1 MLYRITSA
9 ALHGIDAY
17 PVEVECDIC
26 AGFPTF
32 VTVGLPDAAVR
43 ESKERVRA
51 ALKNCGYDLESNRV
65 TVNLAP
71 ADRRKEGSAFDLPI
85 ALGFLAF
92 LGVVP
97 AARLRD
103 YLFVGE
109 LALDGRLKPGRGILP
124 VALMAAAR
132 GFRGLVVPHA
142 NGCEA
147 ALVRGLD
154 VFALEDLVRVVR
166 LLREPGQVAP
176 RRFEEA
182 EPAAPAAYPVD
193 FEDVKGQRHAKRALE
208 VAAAGGHNV
217 LMVGPPGA
225 GKTMLARRLPTI
237 LPDMTYEERLEVTRV
252 HSAAGLLTGSGT
264 VGVRPFR
271 APHHTVT
278 DAGLVGGG
286 LVPKPGEVSLAHHGL
301 LFLDELP
308 EFRRKVLEDLRQPV
322 EDGRVTV
329 VRSGYAVT
337 FPSAFMLVAAM
348 NPCADVRRGLLGKAA
363 DCTDSEKARYY
374 AKISG
379 PLLDRIDIQLDV
391 PEVKFG
397 DIVSRAP
404 AESSAAIRA
413 RVTAAR
419 ARQSA
424 RFAGSGLFTNAR
436 MGPKEVKRFCAL
448 PPEAERLLETAVTR
462 LGFSA
467 RAFDRVLKVARTIA
481 DLEGADGIATPH
493 VSEAVQYRMMDRV
506 GGPRP

>member
-1 MLYRITSA
+1 MLVKITSA
-9 ALHGIDAY
+9 ALHGIEAY
-17 PVEVECDIC
+17 PVEVEVDIR
-26 AGFPTF
+26 AGFPAF

-43 ESKERVRA
+43 ESKERVLA
-51 ALKNCGYDLESNRV
+51 ALKNCGYELDSNRV
-65 TVNLAP
+65 TINLAP

-85 ALGFLAF
+85 ALGFLAY
-92 LGVVP
+92 LGVVGAP
-97 AARLRD
+97 RARDL
-103 YLFVGE
+103 LFAGE
-109 LALDGRLKPGRGILP
+109 LALDGGLKPVRGALP
-124 VALMAAAR
+124 IALLAKTR
-132 GFRGLVVPHA
+132 GFRGLVLPAA
-142 NGCEA
+142 NAREA
-147 ALVRGLD
+147 ALVRGLE
-154 VFALEDLVRVVR
+154 VYALEDLVRVVR
-166 LLREPGQVAP
+166 LLREPGDVAP
-176 RRFEEA
+176 CRFDERELV
-182 EPAAPAAYPVD
+182 AAPAYAVD

-237 LPDMTYEERLEVTRV
+237 LPDMSYDEMLEVTRV
-252 HSAAGLLTGSGT
+252 YSAAGLLAGGGT
-264 VGVRPFR
+264 VGSRPFR

-308 EFRRKVLEDLRQPV
+308 EFRRRVLEDLRQPL

-329 VRSGYAVT
+329 ARSGYSVS

-363 DCTDSEKARYY
+363 DCTESEKARYY
-374 AKISG
+374 SKISG

-397 DIVSRAP
+397 EIVSRAP

-413 RVTAAR
+413 RVVKAR
-419 ARQSA
+419 ERQA
-424 RFAGSGLFTNAR
+424 VRFAGLGVFANAR
-436 MGPKEVKRFCAL
+436 MGPKEVKRFCPL
-448 PPEAERLLETAVTR
+448 PSEAERLLETVVTQ

-467 RAFDRVLKVARTIA
+467 RAIDRILKVARTIA
-481 DLEGADGIATPH
+481 DLEGREAIATPH
-493 VSEAVQYRMMDRV
+493 VSEAVQYRMMDRL
-506 GGPRP
+506 R

>member
-1 MLYRITSA
+1 MLVKIASA
-9 ALHGIDAY
+9 ALHGIEAY
-17 PVEVECDIC
+17 PVEVEVDIC
-26 AGFPTF
+26 PGFPTF

-51 ALKNCGYDLESNRV
+51 ALKNCGYDLESKRI
-65 TVNLAP
+65 TINLAP
-71 ADRRKEGSAFDLPI
+71 ADRKKEGSAFDLPI

-92 LGVVP
+92 LEVVP

-109 LALDGRLKPGRGILP
+109 LALDGRLKPVRGVLP
-124 VALMAAAR
+124 LALLAR
-132 GFRGLVVPHA
+132 RAGFRGVVVPAA
-142 NGCEA
+142 NAREA
-147 ALVRGLD
+147 ALVRGLE

-166 LLREPGQVAP
+166 LLREPAAVP
-176 RRFEEA
+176 PCRFEERDLV
-182 EPAAPAAYPVD
+182 EPPAYPVD
-193 FEDVKGQRHAKRALE
+193 FEDVKGQLHVKRALE
-208 VAAAGGHNV
+208 VAAAGAHNV

-237 LPDMTYEERLEVTRV
+237 LPDMSYDEMLEVTRIY
-252 HSAAGLLTGSGT
+252 SAAGLLAGSGT
-264 VGVRPFR
+264 VSGRPFR
-271 APHHTVT
+271 APHHTVS

-322 EDGRVTV
+322 EDGQVTV

-337 FPSAFMLVAAM
+337 FPASFMLVAAM

-374 AKISG
+374 SRISG

-391 PEVKFG
+391 PEVAFA

-404 AESSAAIRA
+404 AESSSAIRA
-413 RVTAAR
+413 RVVLAR
-419 ARQSA
+419 ERQAA
-424 RFAGSGLFTNAR
+424 RFAGRRVYANAR
-436 MGPKEVKRFCAL
+436 MGPKEVKAFCRL
-448 PPEAERLLETAVTR
+448 PAEAEDLLEMAVTK

-467 RAFDRVLKVARTIA
+467 RAYDRILKVARTIA
-481 DLEGADGIATPH
+481 DLEGSDAIATPH
-493 VSEAVQYRMMDRV
+493 VSEAVQYRMMDR
-506 GGPRP
+506 PR

>member
-1 MLYRITSA
+1 MLVKIASA
-9 ALHGIDAY
+9 ALHGIEAY
-17 PVEVECDIC
+17 PVEVEVDIC
-26 AGFPTF
+26 PGFPTF

-51 ALKNCGYDLESNRV
+51 ALKNCGYDLDSKRV
-65 TVNLAP
+65 TINLAP

-92 LGVVP
+92 LEVVAP
-97 AARLRD
+97 ERLRD
-103 YLFVGE
+103 LVFAGE
-109 LALDGRLKPGRGILP
+109 LALDGRLKPVRGALP
-124 VALMAAAR
+124 IALMAER
-132 GFRGLVVPHA
+132 NGFRGVVVPAA
-142 NGCEA
+142 NAREA
-147 ALVRGLD
+147 ALVRGLE
-154 VFALEDLVRVVR
+154 VYALEDLVRVVR
-166 LLREPGQVAP
+166 LLREPGDVAP
-176 RRFEEA
+176 CRFDERDLV
-182 EPAAPAAYPVD
+182 AAPAYAVD
-193 FEDVKGQRHAKRALE
+193 FEDVKGQGHVKRALE
-208 VAAAGGHNV
+208 VAAAGAHNV
-217 LMVGPPGA
+217 LLVGPPGA

-237 LPDMTYEERLEVTRV
+237 LPDMSYDEMLEVTRV
-252 HSAAGLLTGSGT
+252 YSAAGLLAGGGT
-264 VGVRPFR
+264 VSARPFR

-329 VRSGYAVT
+329 ARSGYSVT

-348 NPCADVRRGLLGKAA
+348 NPCADVRRGLLGKAS

-374 AKISG
+374 SKISG

-413 RVTAAR
+413 RVAQAR
-419 ARQSA
+419 ERQKT
-424 RFAGSGLFTNAR
+424 RFAGLRVFANAR

-448 PPEAERLLETAVTR
+448 PPEAERLLETAVVK

-481 DLEGADGIATPH
+481 DLDG
-493 VSEAVQYRMMDRV
+493 S
-506 GGPRP
+506 

>member
-1 MLYRITSA
+1 MLVRITSA
-9 ALHGIDAY
+9 ALHGIEAY
-17 PVEVECDIC
+17 AVEVEVDIC

-51 ALKNCGYDLESNRV
+51 ALKNCGYDLESKRI
-65 TVNLAP
+65 TINLAP
-71 ADRRKEGSAFDLPI
+71 ADRKKEGSAFDLPI

-92 LGVVP
+92 LEVVP

-109 LALDGRLKPGRGILP
+109 LALDGRLKPVRGALP
-124 VALMAAAR
+124 IALMARRA
-132 GFRGLVVPHA
+132 GFRGLVVPGA
-142 NGCEA
+142 NAREA

-154 VFALEDLVRVVR
+154 VYALDDIVRVVR
-166 LLREPGQVAP
+166 LLREPGEVAP
-176 RRFEEA
+176 CRFDERELVA
-182 EPAAPAAYPVD
+182 EAAYPVD
-193 FEDVKGQRHAKRALE
+193 FEDVKGQQHAKRALE
-208 VAAAGGHNV
+208 VAAAGAHNV
-217 LMVGPPGA
+217 LLVGPPGA

-237 LPDMTYEERLEVTRV
+237 LPDMSYDEMLEVTRV
-252 HSAAGLLTGSGT
+252 YSAAGLLAGSGT
-264 VGVRPFR
+264 VATRPFR

-278 DAGLVGGG
+278 DAGLIGGG

-329 VRSGYAVT
+329 ARSGYSVV

-348 NPCADVRRGLLGKAA
+348 NPCADVRRGLLGREA
-363 DCTDSEKARYY
+363 DCTESEKARYY
-374 AKISG
+374 SKISG
-379 PLLDRIDIQLDV
+379 PLLDRIDIQLEV
-391 PEVKFG
+391 PEVKFR

-413 RVTAAR
+413 RVTR
-419 ARQSA
+419 ARERQAA
-424 RFAGSGLFTNAR
+424 RFAGRPIFANAR
-436 MGPKEVKRFCAL
+436 MGPREVKELCRL
-448 PPEAERLLETAVTR
+448 PAEAEKLLETAVTK

-467 RAFDRVLKVARTIA
+467 RAYDRVLKVARTIA
-481 DLEGADGIATPH
+481 DLEGSEAIATPH
-493 VSEAVQYRMMDRV
+493 VSEAVQYRMMDRL
-506 GGPRP
+506 R

>member
-1 MLYRITSA
+1 MLFKITSA
-9 ALHGIDAY
+9 ALHGIEAY
-17 PVEVECDIC
+17 PVEVEVDIC
-26 AGFPTF
+26 PGFPTF

-51 ALKNCGYDLESNRV
+51 ALKNCGYDLESKRI
-65 TVNLAP
+65 TINLAP

-92 LGVVP
+92 LDVIP
-97 AARLRD
+97 AQRLRD

-109 LALDGRLKPGRGILP
+109 LALDGRLKPGRGLLP
-124 VALMAAAR
+124 IAMMARAMD
-132 GFRGLVVPHA
+132 FRGIVVPFA
-142 NGCEA
+142 NAREA
-147 ALVRGLD
+147 ALVRGLE

-166 LLREPGQVAP
+166 LLREPGEVAP
-176 RRFEEA
+176 CRFDERELV
-182 EPAAPAAYPVD
+182 APAVYPVD
-193 FEDVKGQRHAKRALE
+193 FEDVKGQQHVKRALE

-217 LMVGPPGA
+217 LLVGPPGA
-225 GKTMLARRLPTI
+225 GKTMLARRLPSI
-237 LPDMTYEERLEVTRV
+237 LPDLSYDEMLEVTRV
-252 HSAAGLLTGSGT
+252 YSAAGLLAGQGT
-264 VGVRPFR
+264 IGARPFR

-308 EFRRKVLEDLRQPV
+308 EFKRKVLEDLRQPV

-329 VRSGYAVT
+329 ARSGYSIT

-348 NPCADVRRGLLGKAA
+348 NPCADVRRGLLGKTA
-363 DCTDSEKARYY
+363 DCTESEKARYY
-374 AKISG
+374 SKISG

-397 DIVSRAP
+397 DIVSRTP
-404 AESSAAIRA
+404 AESSASIRA

-419 ARQSA
+419 ERQSV
-424 RFAGSGLFTNAR
+424 RFAGRRLFANAR
-436 MGPKEVKRFCAL
+436 MGPKEVKEFCRL
-448 PPEAERLLETAVTR
+448 PPDAEKLLEMAVTK

-481 DLEGADGIATPH
+481 DLAGRDAIETPH
-493 VSEAVQYRMMDRV
+493 VSEAIQYRMMDRL
-506 GGPRP
+506 R

>member
-1 MLYRITSA
+1 MLVKITSA
-9 ALHGIDAY
+9 ALHGIEAY
-17 PVEVECDIC
+17 AVEVEVDIT

-51 ALKNCGYDLESNRV
+51 ALKNCGYDLESKRI
-65 TVNLAP
+65 TINLAP
-71 ADRRKEGSAFDLPI
+71 ADRKKEGSAFDLPI

-92 LGVVP
+92 LEVVP
-97 AARLRD
+97 SERLRD
-103 YLFVGE
+103 YLFAGE
-109 LALDGRLKPGRGILP
+109 LALDGRLKAVRGVLP
-124 VALMAAAR
+124 IALLAR
-132 GFRGLVVPHA
+132 ESGFRGVVVPA
-142 NGCEA
+142 GNAREA
-147 ALVRGLD
+147 ALVRGLE

-176 RRFEEA
+176 SRFDASELV
-182 EPAAPAAYPVD
+182 APPVYAVD
-193 FEDVKGQRHAKRALE
+193 FEDVKGQQHVKRALE
-208 VAAAGGHNV
+208 VAAAGAHNV

-237 LPDMTYEERLEVTRV
+237 LPEMSYDEMLETTRIY
-252 HSAAGLLTGSGT
+252 SAAGLLAGAGT
-264 VGVRPFR
+264 VSARPFR

-308 EFRRKVLEDLRQPV
+308 EFKRKVLEDLRQPV

-329 VRSGYAVT
+329 ARSGYSVT
-337 FPSAFMLVAAM
+337 FPSAFMLIAAM
-348 NPCADVRRGLLGKAA
+348 NPCADVRRGLLGRTA

-374 AKISG
+374 SKISG

-397 DIVSRAP
+397 EIVSRAP

-413 RVTAAR
+413 RVVR
-419 ARQSA
+419 ARDRQA
-424 RFAGSGLFTNAR
+424 ERFAGRGVFANAR
-436 MGPKEVKRFCAL
+436 MGPKEVKEFCRL
-448 PPEAERLLETAVTR
+448 PPEAERLLEMAVTK

-481 DLEGADGIATPH
+481 DLEGREGLTTPH
-493 VSEAVQYRMMDRV
+493 VSEAIQYRMMDRL
-506 GGPRP
+506 R

>member
-1 MLYRITSA
+1 MLVKIASA
-9 ALHGIDAY
+9 ALHGIEAY
-17 PVEVECDIC
+17 PVEVEVDIC

-51 ALKNCGYDLESNRV
+51 ALKNCGYDLDSKRV
-65 TVNLAP
+65 TINLAP

-92 LGVVP
+92 LEVVAP
-97 AARLRD
+97 ERLRD
-103 YLFVGE
+103 LVFAGE
-109 LALDGRLKPGRGILP
+109 LALDGRLKPVRGALP
-124 VALMAAAR
+124 IALMAER
-132 GFRGLVVPHA
+132 NGFRGVVVPAA
-142 NGCEA
+142 NAREA
-147 ALVRGLD
+147 ALVRGLE
-154 VFALEDLVRVVR
+154 VYALEDLVRVVR
-166 LLREPGQVAP
+166 LLREPGEVLPCHFDERDLVAP
-176 RRFEEA
+176 PDYA
-182 EPAAPAAYPVD
+182 VD
-193 FEDVKGQRHAKRALE
+193 FEDVKGQQHVKRALE
-208 VAAAGGHNV
+208 VAAAGAHNV
-217 LMVGPPGA
+217 LLVGPPGA

-237 LPDMTYEERLEVTRV
+237 LPDMSYDEMLEVTRV
-252 HSAAGLLTGSGT
+252 YSAAGLLAGAGT
-264 VGVRPFR
+264 VGARPFR

-278 DAGLVGGG
+278 DAGLIGGG

-308 EFRRKVLEDLRQPV
+308 EFKRRVLEDLRQPV

-329 VRSGYAVT
+329 ARSGYSVT

-348 NPCADVRRGLLGKAA
+348 NPCADVRRGLLGKTS

-374 AKISG
+374 SKISG

-413 RVTAAR
+413 RVAAAR
-419 ARQSA
+419 ERQKT
-424 RFAGSGLFTNAR
+424 RFAGLRVFANSR

-448 PPEAERLLETAVTR
+448 PAEAERLLETAVVK

-481 DLEGADGIATPH
+481 DLEGSDGIATPT
-493 VSEAVQYRMMDRV
+493 S
-506 GGPRP
+506 PRPSSTG